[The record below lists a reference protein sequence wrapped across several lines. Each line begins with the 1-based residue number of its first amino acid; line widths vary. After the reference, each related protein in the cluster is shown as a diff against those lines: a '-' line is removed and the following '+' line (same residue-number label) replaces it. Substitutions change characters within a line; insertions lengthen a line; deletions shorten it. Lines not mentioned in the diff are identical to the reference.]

1 MSFFTL
7 WTDHRMGDLISRA
20 SHISISRNKSDLLH
34 RRAKSE
40 RSGMNNPL
48 SGRSPDRTHESIRLK
63 IRRRRETLAQRAILL
78 FGELMRT
85 RKVDQ
90 SVPESGFRSLGP
102 LGRRYPTQDLESIM
116 DIQQIPSPIRIPP
129 PFLHYWKDT
138 LFPTPSP
145 FNCTS
150 DSTSNWRN

>member
-1 MSFFTL
+1 
-7 WTDHRMGDLISRA
+7 MGDLISRA

-63 IRRRRETLAQRAILL
+63 IRRRRETLAQRATLL

-102 LGRRYPTQDLESIM
+102 LGRRIQGRIWNQLWIYSRYHHLSGYLLLSYTIGKTPYSPHPVRSIAH
-116 DIQQIPSPIRIPP
+116 PIRLLTGAID
-129 PFLHYWKDT
+129 FYFGH
-138 LFPTPSP
+138 SM
-145 FNCTS
+145 
-150 DSTSNWRN
+150 